1 MTMKKCTPL
10 ERTLRVLTIL
20 AVAGSLVLTL
30 VSGDQTL
37 HFQQDLLT
45 IARQTVSVIIG
56 EGSFL
61 VEWAPLLLKMLFFMT
76 LALLIW
82 SILLIK
88 GTNRRST
95 LVGGLSS
102 VVILAVA
109 LEVLQF
115 ILPYRQPSISD
126 FLWCAGS
133 GCFVS
138 IFLFLGQWAW
148 DHWPSLVNRET
159 VLYVVFGA
167 ITTVVNI
174 VSFQF
179 CFNLL
184 GIPTLIANGVAW
196 ILSVLVAYVTN
207 KLFVFQSHNERMSQ
221 FFKEVLKFFA
231 ARLLSFGIDE
241 LGMWLM
247 VDIAHI
253 NGGLSKVA
261 MNVVVLILNYIF
273 SKWFIFSSKPGT
285 HADGP
290 AE

>member
-1 MTMKKCTPL
+1 MKRCTPM
-10 ERTLRVLTIL
+10 ETTLRVLTVL
-20 AVAGSLVLTL
+20 AVVGSLIFTL
-30 VSGDQTL
+30 MSGEQAML
-37 HFQQDLLT
+37 FQQELLNIT
-45 IARQTVSVIIG
+45 RHTVAVIIG

-61 VEWAPLLLKMLFFMT
+61 IEWAPLLLKLLFFMT

-88 GTNRRST
+88 GTNRRSA
-95 LVGGLSS
+95 LVGGLAS

-115 ILPYRQPSISD
+115 VLPYRQPSMSD
-126 FLWCAGS
+126 FLWCVGS
-133 GCFVS
+133 GGFVS
-138 IFLFLGQWAW
+138 VFLFLGQWAW
-148 DHWPSLVNRET
+148 ERWPSLVNRET

-184 GIPTLIANGVAW
+184 DIPTLIANGVAW

-221 FFKEVLKFFA
+221 FFLEVLMFFA

-253 NGGLSKVA
+253 GGGLSKVA

-273 SKWFIFSSKPGT
+273 SKWLIFSSHTSKAPED
-285 HADGP
+285 HA
-290 AE
+290 E